1 MNSDNSNTNQPIC
14 AASASSSNKPST
26 VGQRFI
32 DYWDNVVRQWIN
44 LPMGKGHNA
53 SANNKYKDSNLVV
66 SIENE
71 QLPFF
76 TDKILK
82 DKLCPAHL
90 PEPYWGDP
98 DNCSIVII
106 NYNPGGGT
114 DMSPHTYKFTN
125 GSPYFLPFPPNT
137 MIEYVNCYSYSSL
150 AKDFPIWKKNL
161 PPDRMWLMSYGGRDW
176 WLAKKKWIGHIV
188 AEASVGKTEPNHL
201 IEECPPFAIEFCG
214 WHSAKWPDLRLD
226 TAKDAVLIDSIKK
239 HFAEPLIYAIEQ
251 SKSRLAVCIG
261 AQFSP
266 ALFNSLSIPF
276 VNITCCVYC
285 QFTQNYGNQGVS
297 FPCGIS
303 LSTSNNSS
311 SIEVSV
317 KDKKKEVKRYYRI
330 YDIKSSFDN
339 HHIII
344 NTFAPGSNNQPA
356 EHFFDFEAKLI
367 ATLKRM
373 NLI

>member
-14 AASASSSNKPST
+14 AASASSIDKPSA

-125 GSPYFLPFPPNT
+125 GNPYFLPFPPNT
-137 MIEYVNCYSYSSL
+137 MIEYVHCHSYSCM
-150 AKDFPIWKKNL
+150 AKDFPIWRKNL
-161 PPDRMWLMSYGGRDW
+161 PADRKWLESYGGRDW
-176 WLAKKKWIGHIV
+176 WVQKKGWVKDLV
-188 AEASVGKTEPNHL
+188 DASCNKDTVN
-201 IEECPPFAIEFCG
+201 IEWCPPFAIELCG
-214 WHSAKWPDLRLD
+214 WHSRKWPSNWELDPNSTLLRN
-226 TAKDAVLIDSIKK
+226 SIHN
-239 HFAEPLIYAIEQ
+239 HFADPLLYSIE
-251 SKSRLAVCIG
+251 KSSADFAVCIG

-266 ALFNSLSIPF
+266 AMMMTLFSGFRDITTN
-276 VNITCCVYC
+276 VNCEYC
-285 QFTQNYGNQGVS
+285 KIYGNTAIACPACASKQFTAPYIQVTRQNQ
-297 FPCGIS
+297 
-303 LSTSNNSS
+303 SN
-311 SIEVSV
+311 
-317 KDKKKEVKRYYRI
+317 KKIVNRYYRI
-330 YDIKSSFDN
+330 YDINNVSG

-344 NTFAPGSNNQPA
+344 NTYAPGGNHHPA
-356 EHFFDFEAKLI
+356 GHFYDFEKKLI
-367 ATLKRM
+367 RTLKRM
-373 NLI
+373 KLIQPK